1 MFLSHLLCA
10 NADGS
15 PAEPMPLLLHK
26 TVCCVVLFLFF
37 LIDSEQAAGKR
48 TDEEAQ
54 DCIG

>member
-15 PAEPMPLLLHK
+15 PAEPMPLLL
-26 TVCCVVLFLFF
+26 
-37 LIDSEQAAGKR
+37 IDSEQAAGKR